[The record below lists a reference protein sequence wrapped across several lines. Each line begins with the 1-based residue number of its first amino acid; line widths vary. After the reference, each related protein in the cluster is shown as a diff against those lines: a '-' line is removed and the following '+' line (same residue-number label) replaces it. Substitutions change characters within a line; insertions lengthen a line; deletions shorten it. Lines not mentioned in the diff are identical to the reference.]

1 MATDNCNADD
11 LANELFT
18 SLTTDAPTPPT
29 IDFTDPKFDFTADQ
43 TSDLYSKIT
52 SLTLN
57 DLTEVELEGEGA
69 FDKLMCAV
77 DNHISREFKNSRITG
92 DQYAEVY
99 TQVMTAVLGTA
110 TQFLLNKDQARWNAI
125 TAQMEARV
133 AEIKATEALVN
144 LEKTKAETAKMIFDM
159 QNSGAQYALTKM
171 EIANADAQHCL
182 TKSKTAESAFNVKY
196 QMPADLAVT
205 EYQRMAVLPSNVAIN
220 QVQADRVLPAEAAI
234 KEYSHREI
242 MPIERD
248 VAEFNLNRILPAKAG
263 IDEYQLN
270 ALLPVSLG
278 QEQHKL
284 NVQMPAQSDLLKEQV
299 ETQRAQTL
307 DNRTDGLTPVSGI
320 LGRQKDVLVQDIAS
334 KQYNVDFVLPVQLD
348 LVKEQREAERAK
360 TLDTRTDSTPVDGS
374 IGTQK
379 DLITEQID
387 LVKEQREA
395 ERAKTMDT
403 RTDGSTIVTGSIGK
417 QKDLYTQQIDSF
429 VKDSKHKAAK
439 LWFDGWITQKTL
451 DEGIPAPT
459 QLNDTNVNAVLSSL
473 RTENNLT

>member
-1 MATDNCNADD
+1 M
-11 LANELFT
+11 
-18 SLTTDAPTPPT
+18 
-29 IDFTDPKFDFTADQ
+29 
-43 TSDLYSKIT
+43 
-52 SLTLN
+52 
-57 DLTEVELEGEGA
+57 
-69 FDKLMCAV
+69 
-77 DNHISREFKNSRITG
+77 
-92 DQYAEVY
+92 
-99 TQVMTAVLGTA
+99 
-110 TQFLLNKDQARWNAI
+110 
-125 TAQMEARV
+125 
-133 AEIKATEALVN
+133 
-144 LEKTKAETAKMIFDM
+144 
-159 QNSGAQYALTKM
+159 
-171 EIANADAQHCL
+171 
-182 TKSKTAESAFNVKY
+182 
-196 QMPADLAVT
+196 
-205 EYQRMAVLPSNVAIN
+205 
-220 QVQADRVLPAEAAI
+220 
-234 KEYSHREI
+234 
-242 MPIERD
+242 
-248 VAEFNLNRILPAKAG
+248 
-263 IDEYQLN
+263 
-270 ALLPVSLG
+270 
-278 QEQHKL
+278 
-284 NVQMPAQSDLLKEQV
+284 
-299 ETQRAQTL
+299 
-307 DNRTDGLTPVSGI
+307 SGI